1 MNKKINTTIAFS
13 IIILLIIIFGYFIWQ
28 SNQFF
33 NNTYKQNTVNE
44 NQTSKI
50 TTNSQ
55 VATLTDYI
63 YKLSNDSCTIE
74 SCMLAP
80 QPYPDPEAIIPSFG
94 LTRIKGYFKKT
105 TKYSTPFGC
114 EESDGSDE
122 CKEYS
127 SICEEFIITD
137 KEDNYSPK
145 QLGFKSAEKVIP
157 IDIDGTDYEF
167 FAKDRAPNLS
177 QSEKTKLMNSS
188 ANGPVEIV
196 IFKYK
201 PVFMGEAH
209 PCYADNLILKVY

>member
-1 MNKKINTTIAFS
+1 MITF
-13 IIILLIIIFGYFIWQ
+13 LGYFMWQ

-33 NNTYKQNTVNE
+33 NNTSQQNTVDE

-55 VATLTDYI
+55 AATSTDYI

-80 QPYPDPEAIIPSFG
+80 QPYPDPNAVIPSFG
-94 LTRIKGYFKKT
+94 LTRIKGYFKET

-114 EESDGSDE
+114 EENDKSDK
-122 CKEYS
+122 CREYS

-137 KEDNYSPK
+137 DEDNYSPK
-145 QLGFKSAEKVIP
+145 QLGFKSSEKVIP
-157 IDIDGTDYEF
+157 IDIDGADYEF
-167 FAKDRAPNLS
+167 FAKDRAPSLS
-177 QSEKTKLMNSS
+177 QSEKIKLMNSS
-188 ANGPVEIV
+188 INSPVEIV

-201 PVFMGEAH
+201 PVFTGESH